1 VNIMT
6 KQYVARGSSWGN
18 AADLAG
24 RVMLTA
30 FFIIFGFMKITGYA
44 GFVKYMDAYGVPSF
58 LLPLVIGTEIG
69 CGFAV
74 LLGWHT
80 RIAAFLLAGFSL
92 LSLLIF
98 HPALSDMTG
107 QIIVLAE
114 LATAGGLLALTAH
127 GAGGWSLDAR
137 RTAQQSGLGLSIPV

>member
-1 VNIMT
+1 MT
-6 KQYVARGSSWGN
+6 KQFVARGSSWSDS
-18 AADLAG
+18 ADLAG
-24 RVMLTA
+24 RAMLTA

-44 GFVKYMDAYGVPSF
+44 GFAKYMEAHGVPSF
-58 LLPLVIGTEIG
+58 LLPLVIATELG

-80 RIAAFLLAGFSL
+80 RIAAFLLAGFAL
-92 LSLLIF
+92 LSNLIF

-107 QIIVLAE
+107 QIITLAE

-137 RTAQQSGLGLSIPV
+137 RAGQSMLTVPGRNPA

>member
-1 VNIMT
+1 MT
-6 KQYVARGSSWGN
+6 KQYATDDSSWGN

-24 RVMLTA
+24 RALLSL

-44 GFVKYMDAYGVPSF
+44 GFVEYMNAYGVPGI
-58 LLPLVIGTEIG
+58 LLPLVIVTELG
-69 CGFAV
+69 GGFAV

-92 LSLLIF
+92 LSVLIF
-98 HPALSDMTG
+98 HPALTDMTG

-137 RTAQQSGLGLSIPV
+137 RTARQSGGLRINLA